1 MLSKQV
7 PPIVN
12 MLSTGQD
19 GNYTLTGS
27 GILFIELLAAKLNF
41 TYIFKFCC
49 DFQIFIWIIRCILH
63 NRLTYYYIPNNMT
76 KVKYGNM
83 SDFAILIN
91 LLVNKVIIA
100 KNNFFIR
107 LEISAHLCS

>member
-41 TYIFKFCC
+41 TYILNFVVIFKFY
-49 DFQIFIWIIRCILH
+49 L
-63 NRLTYYYIPNNMT
+63 NNSLYST
-76 KVKYGNM
+76 
-83 SDFAILIN
+83 
-91 LLVNKVIIA
+91 
-100 KNNFFIR
+100 
-107 LEISAHLCS
+107 

>member
-1 MLSKQV
+1 
-7 PPIVN
+7 
-12 MLSTGQD
+12 
-19 GNYTLTGS
+19 
-27 GILFIELLAAKLNF
+27 
-41 TYIFKFCC
+41 
-49 DFQIFIWIIRCILH
+49 
-63 NRLTYYYIPNNMT
+63 MT

-107 LEISAHLCS
+107 LETSAHLCS